1 LRIEVILQVLEA
13 KQAIV
18 ARDAIEQPAADPFG
32 HGRSVGLYA
41 GLSLAK
47 DALMEFYNEKEQQTN
62 RY

>member
-1 LRIEVILQVLEA
+1 VRIEVILQVLEA
-13 KQAIV
+13 KQA
-18 ARDAIEQPAADPFG
+18 ALAKEAMERPSADLFG
-32 HGRSVGLYA
+32 HGQSVGLYA